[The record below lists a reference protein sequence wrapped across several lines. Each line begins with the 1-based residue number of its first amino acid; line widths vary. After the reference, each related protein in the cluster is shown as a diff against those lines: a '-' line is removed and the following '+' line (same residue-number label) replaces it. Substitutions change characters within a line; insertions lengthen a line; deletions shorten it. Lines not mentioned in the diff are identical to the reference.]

1 MNLDINYN
9 LKEIISNNIN
19 LFFTH
24 LSNSSD
30 DLKKIKY
37 LKKNKIK
44 KIFIEDF
51 FNNFIVWGENFENI
65 KENSNNYSNENI
77 INNSIEF
84 LSEILN
90 NNEIIE
96 LNIQLNIL
104 KKIQIVYDDLN
115 IIKNK
120 LKTINLNQIKVNKG
134 NLIKLNCGHNGAIL
148 GESRIEYEKLFKLSG
163 FLN

>member
-9 LKEIISNNIN
+9 IKEIISNNLN
-19 LFFTH
+19 LFFSH

-30 DLKKIKY
+30 DLTKIKY
-37 LKKNKIK
+37 FKNNKIK
-44 KIFIEDF
+44 KLYIEDF
-51 FNNFIVWGENFENI
+51 FNNFIVWGENL
-65 KENSNNYSNENI
+65 ENSNEISNDNNNENI

-84 LSEILN
+84 LSEIMN

-96 LNIQLNIL
+96 LNLELNIL
-104 KKIQIVYDDLN
+104 NKIQIVYDDLN
-115 IIKNK
+115 IIKNN
-120 LKTINLNQIKVNKG
+120 LKSINLNQIKINKG

-148 GESRIEYEKLFKLSG
+148 GESRIQYEKLFKLSG